1 MKSFK
6 KNLALIY
13 GTKILAI
20 ITGFLTVLLVIP
32 KLTSNPT
39 IYGIY
44 TICTSL
50 GLFFSY
56 ADLGFLAACQKY
68 AAGYFVEKDLK
79 QEMKVIAFSLFIL
92 SLFVGVI
99 VLILFIIAYSPNLL
113 IKSESAIDLKIAS
126 QLILILVLFSPTI
139 IIQKLNVLVY
149 SIRIEDYI
157 YQGIEIVFNLIK
169 IGIIGL
175 FVTSTSYDII
185 GYYLSIQILSLI
197 SSLIA
202 VYIIVKRYKYKIL
215 FLLKQFR
222 FSNEVYNKTKDLAFS
237 SLLLTIAWILYFELD
252 TIILSK
258 FYGIKVVAIYAVAVV
273 FLSFMRTLYNTLFGP
288 YLAYFYR
295 FAAVN
300 DNLGLNEAFSSLLKW
315 TFPLIIIPPLVL
327 ILYMEP
333 IINVWVGDVFVKS
346 ILISR
351 YFILTISLTALCI
364 PISYYM
370 IANSYNRI
378 MRFTA
383 LILPVV
389 FYSSLILFDYFG
401 LEEKALATATLTTI
415 TLNTLFNLAFII
427 NIGGSEI
434 THLYFSLIKKIIF
447 PIIILFIL
455 VFYLPPVHVLIKGD
469 VEIYLKLGIIIFIT
483 TLIPLLV
490 YYLLEKSTRTMFLE
504 VLNFRK
510 SI

>member
-68 AAGYFVEKDLK
+68 AAEYFVQKNLRK
-79 QEMKVIAFSLFIL
+79 EMKVIGFSLFIL

-99 VLILFIIAYSPNLL
+99 VIFLFIIAYSPSLL
-113 IKSESAIDLKIAS
+113 IKSGSTVDLKIAS

-175 FVTSTSYDII
+175 FVTSKTYDII
-185 GYYLSIQILSLI
+185 GYYLSIQVLSLI

-202 VYIIVKRYKYKIL
+202 VYIIVRRYKYEIL

-222 FSNEVYNKTKDLAFS
+222 FSKEVYLKTKDLAFS

-273 FLSFMRTLYNTLFGP
+273 FLNFMRTLYNTLFSP

-295 FAAVN
+295 FTAVH
-300 DNLGLNEAFSSLLKW
+300 DDLGLNNAFSSLLKW

-327 ILYMEP
+327 VLYMEP
-333 IINVWVGDVFVKS
+333 IIFVWVGRVFEKS

-351 YFILTISLTALCI
+351 YFILTISLTALSI

-370 IANSYNRI
+370 IAKSYNKI

-383 LILPVV
+383 LTLPIV
-389 FYSSLILFDYFG
+389 FYSSIILFDYIG

-415 TLNTLFNLAFII
+415 SLNTLFNIAFII
-427 NIGGSEI
+427 TIGGSGI
-434 THLYFSLIKKIIF
+434 KHLYFSLIKKIII
-447 PIIILFIL
+447 PILILL
-455 VFYLPPVHVLIKGD
+455 VIVYYIPPIQVLFKGD
-469 VEIYLKLGIIIFIT
+469 IEVYFKLGIIIFIT
-483 TLIPLLV
+483 TIVPLIV
-490 YYLLEKSTRTMFLE
+490 YYLLEKSTRKILTGLFSS
-504 VLNFRK
+504 K
-510 SI
+510 